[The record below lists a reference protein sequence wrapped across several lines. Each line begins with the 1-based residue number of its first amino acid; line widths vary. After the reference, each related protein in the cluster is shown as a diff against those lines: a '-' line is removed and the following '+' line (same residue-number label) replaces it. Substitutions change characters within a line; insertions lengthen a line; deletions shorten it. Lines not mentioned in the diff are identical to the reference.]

1 MKKFVTAERCRL
13 IINSKSYTKKKR
25 NRGYAWASADLFVGW
40 LFCVS
45 AGMRSRYSAWN
56 SFWRRVK
63 KQRAATAAG
72 KQDVRQMCKVYAETS
87 VTIANYSAP
96 SRHVRF
102 IFTLHCKND
111 LVTRDQRHVIPMFT
125 SFSAR
130 FSLSNTPNFFSEEVA
145 RAAALA
151 ASCTNRRFVLI
162 SSVRRKEN
170 IIIDS
175 SDESFSRV

>member
-13 IINSKSYTKKKR
+13 IINSKSYARKKSEIA
-25 NRGYAWASADLFVGW
+25 GTVHAWASADLFVGW

-56 SFWRRVK
+56 SFWRREK
-63 KQRAATAAG
+63 KTANSAATAAG
-72 KQDVRQMCKVYAETS
+72 KQDIRRMRKVYAETS
-87 VTIANYSAP
+87 VTIANYSAS

-145 RAAALA
+145 K
-151 ASCTNRRFVLI
+151 SCSSRRVDLL
-162 SSVRRKEN
+162 VHKTAV
-170 IIIDS
+170 
-175 SDESFSRV
+175 SF